1 MRRSSRSSGTSAGP
15 GNRAYA
21 AMNPP
26 SLLTDNLLDVI
37 PGPVLKAYIFCA
49 RIADA
54 DGSFQVAH
62 STLARKIGA
71 SDRRHGE
78 RVMRRLLDA
87 GLVRQRWRGG
97 PGRSNGYQLAALSA
111 VDFEATRKTLARPL
125 TPRRPGDQYAGP
137 ADLPTPVAATAPIPV
152 AARA

>member
-1 MRRSSRSSGTSAGP
+1 
-15 GNRAYA
+15 
-21 AMNPP
+21 MNPP

-62 STLARKIGA
+62 STIARKIGA
-71 SDRRHGE
+71 KDRRHGE

-87 GLVRQRWRGG
+87 GLVLQRWRGG
-97 PGRSNGYQLAALSA
+97 PGLSNGYRLAALST
-111 VDFEATRKTLARPL
+111 VNFESTREILIRPL
-125 TPRRPGDQYAGP
+125 TPRRPGDQYTGP
-137 ADLPTPVAATAPIPV
+137 AALPTLA
-152 AARA
+152 